1 MPNHGPSLACT
12 LVGCCC
18 ILIGVVLGSIGAGIT
33 AGAAEMNPDLH
44 FKMQKKGC
52 YIQSVLHVAQTVQ
65 SSNRRL
71 LSKRGQIDRD
81 LRTTGKSTKS
91 GSKNNRQTSS
101 CQDVYWYT
109 VIKVENIDYVYLRA
123 EEKNAEFPI
132 NANASNASNA
142 SNDASSNAATPNVAF
157 TSVRNE
163 STQTYA
169 IDPGMDVSK
178 RKGTVSTG
186 DTHGEYTKGSCED
199 PLMSK
204 ANPQKPAFDNHTIV
218 DCWEQTKDMPTD
230 TPVFYHCNNPLCI
243 KIFSP
248 HTKEA
253 LEAGGEALASTG
265 QVLNLMGIVALVFA
279 VAFYVYASQKRNK
292 VMPPGGFQ
300 PNQPQPGQVMMI
312 GGPQQ
317 QQQQQQQQQFQQ
329 PQQMFM
335 QTAQATPVQMQQ
347 PMVIQPQQIQQQQ
360 NLQQLQQFQQ
370 QQQRRMTVAVPPNS
384 IGGAMII
391 VATPT
396 GQHIQVP
403 IPQGMVPGQ
412 QFQVA
417 Y

>member
-1 MPNHGPSLACT
+1 
-12 LVGCCC
+12 
-18 ILIGVVLGSIGAGIT
+18 
-33 AGAAEMNPDLH
+33 
-44 FKMQKKGC
+44 
-52 YIQSVLHVAQTVQ
+52 
-65 SSNRRL
+65 
-71 LSKRGQIDRD
+71 
-81 LRTTGKSTKS
+81 
-91 GSKNNRQTSS
+91 
-101 CQDVYWYT
+101 
-109 VIKVENIDYVYLRA
+109 
-123 EEKNAEFPI
+123 
-132 NANASNASNA
+132 
-142 SNDASSNAATPNVAF
+142 
-157 TSVRNE
+157 
-163 STQTYA
+163 
-169 IDPGMDVSK
+169 
-178 RKGTVSTG
+178 
-186 DTHGEYTKGSCED
+186 
-199 PLMSK
+199 MSK

-230 TPVFYHCNNPLCI
+230 TPVFYYCNNPLCI

-396 GQHIQVP
+396 GQQIQVP